1 MQLKAYLEN
10 AYNIKYNPPL
20 NELWTAGFSLP
31 FTDPKR
37 EEIETFDYVE
47 IFDNGK
53 RIGMFRIMD
62 SIEERDAENKI
73 ISYECEHVLSTL
85 MDSVL
90 FGYHQRVNLTTR
102 ENIEYLLSKQRIKHW
117 KLGQCDF
124 VRYFH
129 YAWENE
135 STLLGPLYSI
145 PQPFDEKYQW
155 TWDDSSYPWTLN
167 IVRYSPEVTG
177 ELRYK
182 KNMKG
187 IKRTTEAKNVMTRIY
202 PLGYGEGVNQLTIK
216 DVNGGVP
223 YIDAPGFIRDLY
235 DGFDYIWVDRRF
247 EDPQSLYD
255 SANMMLLKSCVPKV
269 TYEIDAVDYELIDP
283 YKIEKYETGKLVRL
297 YDEELG
303 IWVDLRVMNH
313 SKDDA
318 DGDPLAVKL
327 TLENRVTDIGT
338 TYADIEKR
346 QQINEVYA
354 QGCTTMIAYSYND
367 NCDPENPAVIK
378 FFIPD
383 DLKNINTLDLTF
395 EIEEFRAYSRATK
408 GGGAIVES
416 TSAGGAIVTS
426 TSAGGA
432 VVNSTSAGGGV
443 VNSTSSGGGSTQT
456 SSSGGGSTQTS
467 TSGGGG
473 SFTSEAGGGSVAS
486 SSNGGNHRHMMF
498 GFQST
503 IGDNTGG
510 MEYRNYISAID
521 DGGGAIGSA
530 LPTGA
535 EMDLWTYTA
544 DGNHSHSVSIPSH
557 KHQVNIPAHSHSVT
571 IPAHTHSV
579 SIPDHSH
586 QISIPN
592 HTHEISIPNHTHTVE
607 IKDHMHT
614 ITLPDHIHQIE
625 YGIYKLS
632 ERPSIVTIKVDGN
645 VVPVTSTSAENVN
658 LEPYLSK
665 DNSGKIERNKW
676 HVITITPDKLGR
688 VNANVI
694 SRLFIQSRTGGT
706 F

>member
-1 MQLKAYLEN
+1 MRHLKLYNKQMQLKAYLEN
-10 AYNIKYNPPL
+10 AYKIKYNPPL

-62 SIEERDAENKI
+62 SVEERDAEKKI

-85 MDSVL
+85 LDSVL

-102 ENIEYLLSKQRIKHW
+102 ENIEYLLSKQQIKHW
-117 KLGQCDF
+117 KIGQCDF

-129 YAWENE
+129 YAWEHE

-155 TWDDSSYPWTLN
+155 SWDDSSYPWTLN
-167 IVRYSPEVTG
+167 LVRYSEQVTA
-177 ELRYK
+177 ELRYRK
-182 KNMKG
+182 SMKG
-187 IKRTTEAKNVMTRIY
+187 IKRTVDAKGVMTRIY

-223 YIDAPGFIRDLY
+223 YTDAPGFIRDLY
-235 DGFDYIWVDRRF
+235 GGFDYIWVDRRF
-247 EDPQSLYD
+247 EDPQALYD
-255 SANMMLLKSCVPKV
+255 SARMMLMRNCVPKV
-269 TYEIDAVDYELIDP
+269 TYEIDAIDYELIDP

-303 IWVDLRVMNH
+303 IDVDLRVMNR

-327 TLENRVTDIGT
+327 TLENRVTNLGT
-338 TYADIEKR
+338 THADIEKR
-346 QQINEVYA
+346 QRINEVYS
-354 QGCTTMIAYSYND
+354 QGCTTMVAYCYND

-378 FFIPD
+378 IFIPD

-395 EIEEFRAYSRATK
+395 ETEEFRAYSKATK
-408 GGGAIVES
+408 GGGAQVA
-416 TSAGGAIVTS
+416 TTGGGGGTVATTGGGGATIS
-426 TSAGGA
+426 TTG
-432 VVNSTSAGGGV
+432 AGGGSV
-443 VNSTSSGGGSTQT
+443 ET
-456 SSSGGGSTQTS
+456 SSSGGG
-467 TSGGGG
+467 G
-473 SFTSEAGGGSVAS
+473 SYTSEAGGGTVAS
-486 SSNGGNHRHMMF
+486 SSAGGNHRHMMF
-498 GFQST
+498 GFQT
-503 IGDNTGG
+503 KIGDNPAG
-510 MEYRNYISAID
+510 MEYMNYTAAENN
-521 DGGGAIGSA
+521 GGGAIGVA
-530 LPTGA
+530 IPAGA
-535 EMDLWTYTA
+535 EEDLWTYTA
-544 DGNHSHSVSIPSH
+544 SGDHSHTT
-557 KHQVNIPAHSHSVT
+557 NIPAHSHKVNIAPHSHT
-571 IPAHTHSV
+571 LTLQPHTHSMTLQ
-579 SIPDHSH
+579 D
-586 QISIPN
+586 
-592 HTHEISIPNHTHTVE
+592 HTHSLTLQDHTHAVV
-607 IKDHMHT
+607 
-614 ITLPDHIHQIE
+614 LPDHIHDILF
-625 YGIYKLS
+625 GIYRLS
-632 ERPSIVTIKVDGN
+632 DRPSEVTIKVDGN

-665 DNSGKIERNKW
+665 NNEGRIERNKW

-694 SRLFIQSRTGGT
+694 SRLFIQSRSGGT

>member
-10 AYNIKYNPPL
+10 AYKISYNPPL

-62 SIEERDAENKI
+62 SAEERDAENKI

-102 ENIEYLLSKQRIKHW
+102 ENIEYLLSKQNIKHW

-167 IVRYSPEVTG
+167 IVRYSDEVTG

-187 IKRTTEAKNVMTRIY
+187 IKRTVDAKNVMTRIY

-223 YIDAPGFIRDLY
+223 YTDAPGFIRELY
-235 DGFDYIWVDRRF
+235 GGLDYIWVDRRF
-247 EDPQSLYD
+247 EDAQSLYD
-255 SANMMLLKSCVPKV
+255 SARMMLMRNCVPKV
-269 TYEIDAVDYELIDP
+269 TYEIDAIDYELIDP

-303 IWVDLRVMNH
+303 ISVDLRVMNH

-318 DGDPLAVKL
+318 DGNPLAVKL

-346 QQINEVYA
+346 QQINEVYS

-395 EIEEFRAYSRATK
+395 ETEEFRSYSKATK
-408 GGGAIVES
+408 GGGSIVE
-416 TSAGGAIVTS
+416 S

-456 SSSGGGSTQTS
+456 SSSGGG
-467 TSGGGG
+467 GA
-473 SFTSEAGGGSVAS
+473 FTSEAGGGSVAS

-544 DGNHSHSVSIPSH
+544 DGNHSHTTSIPSH
-557 KHQVNIPAHSHSVT
+557 KHQVNVPNHS
-571 IPAHTHSV
+571 HSV

-586 QISIPN
+586 QINIPN
-592 HTHEISIPNHTHTVE
+592 HVHEISIPNHS
-607 IKDHMHT
+607 HT
-614 ITLPDHIHQIE
+614 ITLPDHIHDIQH
-625 YGIYKLS
+625 GIYKLS
-632 ERPSIVTIKVDGN
+632 ERPSRVTIKVDGN
-645 VVPVTSTSAENVN
+645 EVPVTSTSAENVN

>member
-1 MQLKAYLEN
+1 MNVGDILLKLYNKQMQLKAYLEN
-10 AYNIKYNPPL
+10 AYNVKYNPPL

-31 FTDPKR
+31 LIDPKR

-62 SIEERDAENKI
+62 SVEERDAENKI

-145 PQPFDEKYQW
+145 PRPFDEKYQW

-167 IVRYSPEVTG
+167 IVRYSPEITG

-182 KNMKG
+182 KSMKG

-318 DGDPLAVKL
+318 DGNPLAVKL

-346 QQINEVYA
+346 QQINEVYS

-395 EIEEFRAYSRATK
+395 ETEEFRAYSRATK
-408 GGGAIVES
+408 GGGAQVA
-416 TSAGGAIVTS
+416 TTGGGGGTVATTGGGGGTVATTGGGGATVS
-426 TSAGGA
+426 TTG
-432 VVNSTSAGGGV
+432 
-443 VNSTSSGGGSTQT
+443 SGGGSVET
-456 SSSGGGSTQTS
+456 SSA
-467 TSGGGG
+467 GGGG

-544 DGNHSHSVSIPSH
+544 DGNHSHTTSIPSH
-557 KHQVNIPAHSHSVT
+557 RHQVNVPQHAHTLTLPMHSHSITLSDHV
-571 IPAHTHSV
+571 HSLV
-579 SIPDHSH
+579 LQDHVHSLTLQDH
-586 QISIPN
+586 V
-592 HTHEISIPNHTHTVE
+592 HTV
-607 IKDHMHT
+607 I
-614 ITLPDHIHQIE
+614 LPDHVHDILF
-625 YGIYKLS
+625 GIYRLS
-632 ERPSIVTIKVDGN
+632 ERPSKVTIKVDGN
-645 VVPVTSTSAENVN
+645 VVPVTSVSAENVN

-694 SRLFIQSRTGGT
+694 SRLFIQSRSGGT